1 MSDAYRQSALLLH
14 GINKVD
20 RQWILAQLAEEQHV
34 QLSTH
39 LEELTQMGMLA
50 NRSLVEGLLS
60 RAAGKSDAPATSTE
74 QPGYALRSAHADVV
88 LHLLNKEPTW
98 LIAAV
103 LSIEA
108 WPWREAIYIGLD
120 ASKRDRVKHA
130 LRETL
135 PKKLGLA
142 LITQLEERL
151 PYAVLELQSRPVE
164 LTGFARFGQQISR
177 KMRTWI

>member
-1 MSDAYRQSALLLH
+1 
-14 GINKVD
+14 
-20 RQWILAQLAEEQHV
+20 
-34 QLSTH
+34 
-39 LEELTQMGMLA
+39 MGMLA

-60 RAAGKSDAPATSTE
+60 SNARKLALSTAPAA
-74 QPGYALRSAHADVV
+74 QPGYALRRAHADVV
-88 LHLLNKEPTW
+88 LHLLSKEPTW

-108 WPWREAIYIGLD
+108 WPWREAIFIGLD

-142 LITQLEERL
+142 LMTQLEERL
-151 PYAVLELQSRPVE
+151 QANKNYYSLMSHL
-164 LTGFARFGQQISR
+164 LT
-177 KMRTWI
+177 